1 MDLPVELVQLLK
13 QAEIEGQKLTWDLQ
27 VNSTAVSVKLVWI
40 KAGKPVEKPGETT
53 RQAPKKKHLSPST
66 RRRNAK
72 RMDQWKA
79 KGEAVG
85 ENTTCVQ
92 TQTAAINLSQDETT
106 QTDQHNSDAQA
117 INIPTVSTKK
127 WERSTQTRCTYTGGL
142 PRPAKFDPDDPALVD
157 RFPEYSPDKDIGDR
171 PPTPTHETCSGR
183 RPSKKKKLLSAIP
196 EQGSRT

>member
-13 QAEIEGQKLTWDLQ
+13 QAGIEGQKLTWDLQ
-27 VNSTAVSVKLVWI
+27 VNSNAVSVKLVWI
-40 KAGKPVEKPGETT
+40 KA
-53 RQAPKKKHLSPST
+53 QKKKNLSPST

-79 KGEAVG
+79 KREAVG

-127 WERSTQTRCTYTGGL
+127 GAIDRDKMYIYWFTTKTNKIRPGRSSTHRSLSRVYT
-142 PRPAKFDPDDPALVD
+142 
-157 RFPEYSPDKDIGDR
+157 
-171 PPTPTHETCSGR
+171 
-183 RPSKKKKLLSAIP
+183 
-196 EQGSRT
+196 